1 MRIEIY
7 MNLWVAAREL
17 SAELQLEDRGTLFN
31 PFILNLDVASGCC
44 LSRIEMKWLSRVR
57 LCNPMDCSP
66 PGSSVHGIFKARVL
80 EWVTISIYRG
90 YSPPRYRTQVSHIV
104 GRHFTV

>member
-31 PFILNLDVASGCC
+31 PFIL
-44 LSRIEMKWLSRVR
+44 K
-57 LCNPMDCSP
+57 
-66 PGSSVHGIFKARVL
+66 H
-80 EWVTISIYRG
+80 
-90 YSPPRYRTQVSHIV
+90 
-104 GRHFTV
+104 